1 MRISIWPQNKLE
13 VVCKIP
19 IKMFSNIRI
28 KSYPLPGLF
37 AKAHTSLKFPTRE
50 ELKEGSEVAA
60 VLAFIFSPASLQA
73 SSTLKV

>member
-19 IKMFSNIRI
+19 IKMSSNIRI
-28 KSYPLPGLF
+28 KCLPAPWPLRQSS
-37 AKAHTSLKFPTRE
+37 HSLKFPTRE
-50 ELKEGSEVAA
+50 ELKEGNEVAA

-73 SSTLKV
+73 SSTPKV